1 MKNRDGVG
9 ETFIFCEGDV
19 STRSDPI
26 EFPLLQLVM
35 VINRETHD
43 LALIFLLLRL
53 RRRTR
58 FFLHLA
64 LIFVDGSR
72 LKLVSQLP
80 EDESLKGEGGQY
92 SHCCEDEKMVA
103 RRMGSCGGAAL
114 CVRCS

>member
-1 MKNRDGVG
+1 MEWARRLFPA
-9 ETFIFCEGDV
+9 EAI
-19 STRSDPI
+19 SIRSDAI
-26 EFPLLQLVM
+26 DFPSLRLVM
-35 VINRETHD
+35 VMNGKTHD

-80 EDESLKGEGGQY
+80 EDESLEGEGGQY

-103 RRMGSCGGAAL
+103 RRMESCGGAAL
-114 CVRCS
+114 CVRCG

>member
-1 MKNRDGVG
+1 MVMKG
-9 ETFIFCEGDV
+9 
-19 STRSDPI
+19 
-26 EFPLLQLVM
+26 
-35 VINRETHD
+35 ETHD

-80 EDESLKGEGGQY
+80 EDESLEGEGGVQY

-103 RRMGSCGGAAL
+103 RRMESCGGASSLCAL
-114 CVRCS
+114 WLTQQSMPLRAR